1 MPVKERDLVED
12 WEIDPVTAAEMISK
26 MKPLGPDA
34 LRMSTTAELD
44 EIAKEILAGQ

>member
-12 WEIDPVTAAEMISK
+12 WEIDPAAASQLLSSL
-26 MKPLGPDA
+26 KPLGPDA
-34 LRMSTTAELD
+34 LRVASKTELE